1 MCAPIITSQIN
12 TSSNSRTYSTPH
24 QPKTQQEIEAR
35 CKERLRTWGLRIAVA
50 NLQAARRRPRLTR
63 DEALLL
69 MDGLAAV
76 AMGVKTTSRTE
87 EETGLTRVVEEGVIK
102 EEEVAGELLAAV
114 LAMEAVEG
122 AEEGKCE
129 GKEAGIVDV
138 EDAVDALSFDLH
150 RTVREVSWLIL
161 WSILVGRVGR
171 QRDLC
176 QV

>member
-1 MCAPIITSQIN
+1 
-12 TSSNSRTYSTPH
+12 
-24 QPKTQQEIEAR
+24 
-35 CKERLRTWGLRIAVA
+35 
-50 NLQAARRRPRLTR
+50 
-63 DEALLL
+63 